1 MNSTPYEEPVGE
13 EKIHERDR
21 WIAAI
26 SYIPVACLYSLSR
39 VKESNFIKF
48 HASQGFLLFLAEVV
62 AVVLT
67 IILELTIGK
76 IRFLGIFVVGLFQL
90 GTALIAL
97 LLAVIGFVKSLFG
110 EYWHIPVLSDHI
122 SKVPGLHKK

>member
-1 MNSTPYEEPVGE
+1 MNLAPDEKPV
-13 EKIHERDR
+13 EKIHDKDR

-26 SYIPVACLYSLSR
+26 SYIPIVCLYSLTKVSEG
-39 VKESNFIKF
+39 KFIKF

-62 AVVLT
+62 VVILT

-90 GTALIAL
+90 GTGLIAL

-110 EYWHIPVLSDHI
+110 EYWHIPLLGDHI
-122 SKVPGLHKK
+122 DKVPGFQRKQV